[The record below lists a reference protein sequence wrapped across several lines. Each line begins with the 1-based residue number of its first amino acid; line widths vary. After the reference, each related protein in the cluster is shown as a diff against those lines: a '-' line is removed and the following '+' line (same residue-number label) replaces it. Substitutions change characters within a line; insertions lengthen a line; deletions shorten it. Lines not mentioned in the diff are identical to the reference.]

1 MEILPLNRERIQ
13 DANPTNEPFAMIG
26 RLVPT
31 YAEGKWRWTEEL
43 LAVPREKVYEDEA
56 RDWTEYIAKP
66 DKAIFLCY
74 LNGQCAGRIVLHEAW
89 NRYAFIEDL
98 DVKRAFRRQGV
109 GTALMEPGQ
118 ALGQGTR
125 LGRPGAGNAGY
136 EPDRLRFYQKC
147 GLEIG
152 AVNTMLYKNMP
163 APACEDIAIFW
174 YLKFPETDGKACDG
188 ENGILCKG
196 NASGLC

>member
-1 MEILPLNRERIQ
+1 M
-13 DANPTNEPFAMIG
+13 
-26 RLVPT
+26 
-31 YAEGKWRWTEEL
+31 
-43 LAVPREKVYEDEA
+43 
-56 RDWTEYIAKP
+56 TEYIDKP

-109 GTALMEPGQ
+109 GTALMERAKRWARERGLGGL
-118 ALGQGTR
+118 ALETQDTN
-125 LGRPGAGNAGY
+125 LIAC
-136 EPDRLRFYQKC
+136 RFYQKC

-163 APACEDIAIFW
+163 APACEDIA
-174 YLKFPETDGKACDG
+174 YLCISNLGNGRKSLRRGKWDFMQGQCQWA
-188 ENGILCKG
+188 LLMAKG
-196 NASGLC
+196 DKPSVSFADSEGGNPSVG

>member
-98 DVKRAFRRQGV
+98 DVKRVFRRQGV
-109 GTALMEPGQ
+109 GTALMERAKRWARERGLGGL
-118 ALGQGTR
+118 ALETQDTN
-125 LGRPGAGNAGY
+125 LIAC
-136 EPDRLRFYQKC
+136 RFYQKC

-174 YLKFPETDGKACDG
+174 YLKFPETDGKA
-188 ENGILCKG
+188 
-196 NASGLC
+196 

>member
-1 MEILPLNRERIQ
+1 MEILPLNRERVQ

-56 RDWTEYIAKP
+56 RDWTEYIDKP

-109 GTALMEPGQ
+109 GTALMACVVP
-118 ALGQGTR
+118 
-125 LGRPGAGNAGY
+125 Y
-136 EPDRLRFYQKC
+136 IIPDLLKILLAATIAPRLRRA
-147 GLEIG
+147 L
-152 AVNTMLYKNMP
+152 NR
-163 APACEDIAIFW
+163 
-174 YLKFPETDGKACDG
+174 
-188 ENGILCKG
+188 
-196 NASGLC
+196 

>member
-109 GTALMEPGQ
+109 GTALMER
-118 ALGQGTR
+118 AKRWARNEAWAAWRWKRRIRT
-125 LGRPGAGNAGY
+125 
-136 EPDRLRFYQKC
+136 
-147 GLEIG
+147 
-152 AVNTMLYKNMP
+152 
-163 APACEDIAIFW
+163 
-174 YLKFPETDGKACDG
+174 
-188 ENGILCKG
+188 
-196 NASGLC
+196 